1 MQKPPSFAGPS
12 SSPAGSSNSGPSSG
26 PQRPGQGPD
35 RFRGRN
41 NDPYAHIRRNLRIK
55 AAQVR
60 VIGPDGGQLGIMT
73 SDQAYKLAQQVGL
86 DLVEVAPNAQPPVC
100 RILDFGK
107 YIYEEN
113 KKSKTSKSSSS
124 KIKEIELTARIDP
137 HDLMTKLKHAEE
149 FLFDGNKVKLRLKF
163 RGREMAHTRIG
174 FDVIAKALT
183 DLDGV
188 GHPDSE
194 PKLAGRAI
202 MVMVSPLPQN
212 KRKMKLNA
220 TEAKPAPAPAPKAPV
235 ASAPSAPSQPTA

>member
-1 MQKPPSFAGPS
+1 MQKPPSFAGNT
-12 SSPAGSSNSGPSSG
+12 SSPAGSTNSGPSSG
-26 PQRPGQGPD
+26 PQRPGSGPD

-60 VIGPDGGQLGIMT
+60 VIGPDGGQLGLMS

-113 KKSKTSKSSSS
+113 KKTKTSKSSAS

-137 HDLMTKLKHAEE
+137 HDLLTKLRHAEE
-149 FLFDGNKVKLRLKF
+149 FLFDGNKLKLRLKF
-163 RGREMAHTRIG
+163 RGREMAHTEIG
-174 FDVIAKALT
+174 FDVVNKALSS
-183 DLDGV
+183 LDGV

-194 PKLAGRAI
+194 PRLAGRAI
-202 MVMVSPLPQN
+202 MVMVSPLPTN
-212 KRKMKLNA
+212 KRKMKLN
-220 TEAKPAPAPAPKAPV
+220 TEPKPAAPAAKPAPAASDSSGPAD
-235 ASAPSAPSQPTA
+235 